1 MDGGSV
7 YRYSTVA
14 LPGWCL
20 SCAGTDQV
28 ERSGSAALA
37 MQAIILAIRAVGY
50 ESYAELLIMTRGW
63 VGWVGWTG
71 GLGSGT
77 SPYSVLRKLYSASS
91 TSSCVGCSCSALL

>member
-1 MDGGSV
+1 MGLASRVACHRLTTRVEIFDRLVDGGSV
-7 YRYSTVA
+7 CRYSTVA

-37 MQAIILAIRAVGY
+37 MQAIILAIIRAVGY

-63 VGWVGWTG
+63 VGLDGRTG
-71 GLGSGT
+71 EWDQSI
-77 SPYSVLRKLYSASS
+77 LRAS
-91 TSSCVGCSCSALL
+91 